1 AINSADGLKDADYIT
16 IKTELESKG
25 ADSAMITAVKE
36 IHDTKQQNYA
46 DGAAKFKGLEVGDQ
60 KDYKEIY
67 IPLAEAAVKIRA
79 KATKTKAEEDLITLI
94 LSRTRD
100 FEPTKKSELEKTI
113 KDLRSYKEGSDTDKK
128 TAYEENIKGEYATQ
142 YDQLISKLE
151 NKL

>member
-1 AINSADGLKDADYIT
+1 MLQQ
-16 IKTELESKG
+16 LERPILLMNRT
-25 ADSAMITAVKE
+25 ADSLTKFGEEKE
-36 IHDTKQQNYA
+36 KFLNS
-46 DGAAKFKGLEVGDQ
+46 AKFKGLEVGDQ

-128 TAYEENIKGEYATQ
+128 TAYEENIKEGWSTTTKI
-142 YDQLISKLE
+142 LV
-151 NKL
+151 